1 MKQKFADFQF
11 EIKNVILPY
20 IVSRTLLI
28 LIGLLSPL
36 IRASDQYPIRVAAER
51 AWQFTPYRLLDMWGR
66 WDSGWYYSISAN
78 GYTLPENGGMSNLAF
93 FPLFPYLIRVSN
105 FFLLYF
111 PEHRT
116 TFTFI
121 GVVISNLAFVGAL
134 LILANILKELKF
146 PEHFTRGTIWIVLL
160 FPLSFF
166 FSSIL
171 TESLLLFLV
180 LAAMWC
186 CLKQKWLLCAV
197 VAALAMVARPL
208 GQLVVIP
215 IAISYLLQNKG
226 KIHWKEVLPFA
237 IVPMTFFGYI
247 WTLYLISGDWLIL
260 LNIHTAWGHASSLP
274 WQTLFAIDPVRPLLS
289 YLNIFFIIAT
299 ILLCAYSIWKYPHK
313 EWGIWSLLMIIAPM
327 FLGVSISLGR
337 YTILSF
343 PAFIALNGLLENKP
357 ELRRVAELV
366 MITLQALLFI
376 GWVRFYWVG

>member
-1 MKQKFADFQF
+1 MKQKFADLRY
-11 EIKNVILPY
+11 EIKIVILPF
-20 IVSRTLLI
+20 IVSRSLLI
-28 LIGLLSPL
+28 LIGLLAPL

-78 GYTLPENGGMSNLAF
+78 GYVLPTDGGMSNLAF
-93 FPLFPYLIRVSN
+93 FPLFPYLIRASN
-105 FFLLYF
+105 FFLLHF

-116 TFTFI
+116 TFTLI

-146 PEHFTRGTIWIVLL
+146 SESFTREAIWVVLL

-166 FSSIL
+166 FSAIL
-171 TESLLLFLV
+171 TESLLLLLV

-215 IAISYLLQNKG
+215 IAISYLIQNKG
-226 KIHWKEVLPFA
+226 KIHWKEILPFA
-237 IVPMTFFGYI
+237 IVALTFFGYI
-247 WTLYLISGDWLIL
+247 WTLYLVSGDWLAIL
-260 LNIHTAWGHASSLP
+260 NVHSAWGHDTATP
-274 WQTLFAIDPVRPLLS
+274 WQTLFSIDPVRPILS
-289 YLNIFFIIAT
+289 YLNIFFVIGM
-299 ILLCAYSIWKYPHK
+299 ILLCGLFIWKYPHK
-313 EWGIWSLLMIIAPM
+313 EWGIWGLLMIIVPL
-327 FLGVSISLGR
+327 FLGVSMSLGR
-337 YTILSF
+337 YTIPSF

-357 ELRRVAELV
+357 ELRRGVELA
-366 MITLQALLFI
+366 MIALQALMFI